1 MLMDSLPH
9 LIRVIISLIS
19 LIIYGGGVRN
29 IAIIILVYINNINN
43 INPYPSS
50 ISILQ

>member
-9 LIRVIISLIS
+9 LIRVIII